1 MNLVYANASCS
12 ITNQH
17 GEIFR
22 LVRGE
27 PWDADDPLVKHRSNF
42 FSKNPVQARTSHN
55 RGFVEVEQATAA
67 PGEKRN
73 TRR

>member
-12 ITNQH
+12 ITNEH
-17 GEIFR
+17 GEIYR

-27 PWDADDPLVKHRSNF
+27 PWDADDPLVKQRSTF
-42 FSKNPVQARTSHN
+42 FSKNPVQARTSVN
-55 RGFVEVEQATAA
+55 RGFVEVEQATSA

-73 TRR
+73 VKR

>member
-1 MNLVYANASCS
+1 MNLVYANATCS
-12 ITNQH
+12 ITDA
-17 GEIFR
+17 GGMIYT

-27 PWDADDPLVKHRSNF
+27 PWDADDPLVKHRPSF
-42 FSKNPVQARTSHN
+42 FSKTPVQARTSVN

-73 TRR
+73 IKR